1 MHWRKITVV
10 GVGLLGGSLGLAIR
24 QRRLAERVEGYVR
37 RPESVGECEQL
48 GVVDRATT
56 DLAGAVS
63 EADLVVL
70 CTPIGRM
77 EELCRAMA
85 GVLKRGAIVTDVGS
99 VKESVVRSLEP
110 LVAKAGA
117 HFVGSHPMAG
127 SEKTGVPAAR
137 ADLFEGA
144 VCAITPTDQSL
155 GQSVEAV
162 ETFWRSL
169 GMETLRIPPALHDEL
184 VARCSHLPHVLAA
197 ELVNHILSPAHP
209 AEQAKLCA
217 NGFRDTTRI
226 ASGSPE
232 MWRDIA
238 SANRM
243 NLARVLDAFMEDL
256 GRIRLA
262 LEKGDEEV
270 IGDFF
275 EKAKRRRDEW
285 CGGGRSPE

>member
-37 RPESVGECEQL
+37 RPESVTERGRL
-48 GVVDRATT
+48 RVLAHTTT
-56 DLAGAVS
+56 DLEEAVKES
-63 EADLVVL
+63 DLVVM

-85 GVLKRGAIVTDVGS
+85 GALKRGAIVTDVGS
-99 VKESVVRSLEP
+99 VKESVVRTLEP
-110 LVAKAGA
+110 LVAGAGA

-127 SEKTGVPAAR
+127 SEKMGVSAAR

-155 GQSVEAV
+155 GQSVGAV
-162 ETFWRSL
+162 ETFWRAL
-169 GMETLRIPPALHDEL
+169 GMETLRIPPAMHDEL

-209 AEQAKLCA
+209 PEQAKLCA
-217 NGFRDTTRI
+217 NGFRDITRI

-262 LEKGDEEV
+262 LEKGDDAV
-270 IGDFF
+270 IGEFF
-275 EKAKRRRDEW
+275 EHAKRRRDEW